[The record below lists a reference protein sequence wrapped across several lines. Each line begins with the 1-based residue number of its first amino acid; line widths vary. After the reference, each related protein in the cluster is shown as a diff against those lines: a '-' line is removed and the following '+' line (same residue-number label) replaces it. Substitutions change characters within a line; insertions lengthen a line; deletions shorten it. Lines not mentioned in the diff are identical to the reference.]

1 MDKNNPIVTPNAR
14 QISGRCLLNGIE
26 VPFISFDVDNNAM
39 NAADTFSLTLAS
51 SALPKEMS
59 LAKWWAEQTK
69 ITVTLFVSI
78 TTAKGKDEKQLIVGH
93 ADKMR
98 LNLARGQITL
108 EGRDFTGLMIDYKS
122 VGESYKNYTA
132 SQIATMIAKSHGL
145 NPVVTPFNK
154 WRFGE
159 FMNSDVAHLTGEQ
172 TDWDLLC
179 NIAGFIN
186 YRVYVDGYDL
196 HFEPMPPDP
205 TEKTADQ
212 YVIRYVPKGT
222 LAYPQANV
230 SDDLEFERNLSIT
243 KGLVVE
249 VMSWQVRKKS
259 QKQFTASFPTKGST
273 STKPGTARAKSQVYR
288 IIRQGLTPQ
297 AAASL
302 AQSMYQQISKHEMK
316 MSCSTGGDNI
326 LNSKMMILVEGTNS
340 PFDQLYYCDSIRR
353 SLSWSSG
360 YTMTIHA
367 KNRSPLLEVVG

>member
-1 MDKNNPIVTPNAR
+1 MDMNDPIVIPNAR

-26 VPFISFDVDNNAM
+26 VPFVSFDVDENAM

-51 SALPKEMS
+51 SALPKDMG
-59 LAKWWAEQTK
+59 LMQWWAEQTK
-69 ITVTLFVSI
+69 ITVTLFASI

-93 ADKMR
+93 VDSMHYHPGR
-98 LNLARGQITL
+98 FEITL
-108 EGRDFTGLMIDYKS
+108 DGRDFTGLMIDYKS
-122 VGESYKNYTA
+122 AGESYKNYTP
-132 SQIATMIAKSHGL
+132 SQIATMIAEGHGL

-196 HFEPMPPDP
+196 HFEPMPADP

-212 YVIRYVPKGT
+212 YVIRYVPKDT

-230 SDDLEFERNLSIT
+230 SDDLEFNRALSIT

-273 STKPGTARAKSQVYR
+273 SAKPGTARAKTQVYR
-288 IIRQGLTPQ
+288 IVRQGLTPQ

-316 MSCSTGGDNI
+316 MSCSTAGDNI
-326 LNSKMMILVEGTNS
+326 LNSKMMIRVEGTNS

-353 SLSWSSG
+353 SVSWGSG
-360 YTMTIHA
+360 YTMAIQA
-367 KNRSPLLEVVG
+367 KNRSPLLEVVS